1 MRDIKNLKPEELKN
15 EIDPDLFSFKTTEEI
30 TPFTSGIIGQ
40 SRAVKAMD
48 FGLRVKQE
56 GYNIYMAGITGTG
69 KTTYART
76 LTRRESKKH
85 PVPPDLCYVFNFEE
99 PEKPRALKL
108 PAGTGIHLKKDMDNI
123 IEELKV
129 EIPKIFESEE
139 YEEQKNRIMNRYQQL
154 SNQIMEEFEIEV
166 RDKGFI
172 LQQTVQG
179 PLTVP
184 IDEDGNPITQ
194 EDYQSLPEDKRKEI
208 REKNQEIQN
217 KMDAIMKKIRG
228 LKTEAQ
234 EELENLEKSMVL
246 SVVKPIINHLK
257 EEYRFCQDILDYL
270 DDVKNDIAK
279 NLGMFKGDNKNKEAK
294 KASLP
299 FTMETGDDDFFVRYK
314 VNLLVNNR
322 DTEGAPVIVET
333 NPTYYNLFGKIEGR
347 SQFGTV
353 TTDFTMIKGG
363 AIHKANGGYLI
374 LKAKDILRNPY
385 AWETLKR
392 TLINQRIVVENIGE
406 QYRTV
411 PVLTLKPEPFDIKL
425 KVIMIG
431 NPMIYQLLYNHD
443 EEFQKLFKIRA
454 HFDVEMEKNN
464 ENIEK
469 FASFIASVSNR
480 EGIKH
485 FTAGAVAEVI
495 SYSSRLA
502 GKKDKLSTRFNQ
514 IIEILY
520 EASTWAEL
528 DNSSYVEASHVI
540 KAVEEKERRANLV
553 EEKMQEMIEKEQILL
568 DVTGEK
574 VGQINGLS
582 VIQTGGYSFGRPS
595 RITARTFM
603 GRKGVINIER
613 EAKMSGKIHNKGVL
627 ILSGFLGGKYARE
640 RPLTLSASLAFEQ
653 SYSGVDG
660 DSATCAELIALLSAL
675 TGLPVKQNLAITGS
689 LNQKGMVQPVGGINQ
704 KIEGFYKVCEAK
716 GLTGKQGVIIPEQNT
731 DNLMLKED
739 VIATVKR
746 GEFHIYSIKEID
758 EAIELMFGLSAEE
771 VHTKVEESLDKINE
785 KAREFNREF
794 KEGRKKEELAK
805 IIIKYY

>member
-1 MRDIKNLKPEELKN
+1 M
-15 EIDPDLFSFKTTEEI
+15 
-30 TPFTSGIIGQ
+30 
-40 SRAVKAMD
+40 
-48 FGLRVKQE
+48 
-56 GYNIYMAGITGTG
+56 
-69 KTTYART
+69 
-76 LTRRESKKH
+76 
-85 PVPPDLCYVFNFEE
+85 
-99 PEKPRALKL
+99 
-108 PAGTGIHLKKDMDNI
+108 
-123 IEELKV
+123 
-129 EIPKIFESEE
+129 
-139 YEEQKNRIMNRYQQL
+139 
-154 SNQIMEEFEIEV
+154 
-166 RDKGFI
+166 
-172 LQQTVQG
+172 
-179 PLTVP
+179 
-184 IDEDGNPITQ
+184 
-194 EDYQSLPEDKRKEI
+194 
-208 REKNQEIQN
+208 
-217 KMDAIMKKIRG
+217 
-228 LKTEAQ
+228 
-234 EELENLEKSMVL
+234 LE
-246 SVVKPIINHLK
+246 
-257 EEYRFCQDILDYL
+257 
-270 DDVKNDIAK
+270 
-279 NLGMFKGDNKNKEAK
+279 
-294 KASLP
+294 
-299 FTMETGDDDFFVRYK
+299 
-314 VNLLVNNR
+314 
-322 DTEGAPVIVET
+322 
-333 NPTYYNLFGKIEGR
+333 
-347 SQFGTV
+347 
-353 TTDFTMIKGG
+353 
-363 AIHKANGGYLI
+363 
-374 LKAKDILRNPY
+374 
-385 AWETLKR
+385 
-392 TLINQRIVVENIGE
+392 
-406 QYRTV
+406 
-411 PVLTLKPEPFDIKL
+411 
-425 KVIMIG
+425 
-431 NPMIYQLLYNHD
+431 
-443 EEFQKLFKIRA
+443 
-454 HFDVEMEKNN
+454 
-464 ENIEK
+464 
-469 FASFIASVSNR
+469 
-480 EGIKH
+480 
-485 FTAGAVAEVI
+485 
-495 SYSSRLA
+495 
-502 GKKDKLSTRFNQ
+502 KKDKLSTRFNQ